1 MTRQCNDDKSKSAEI
16 ASEGAGPLAH
26 GMNRRDFLVNSS
38 LLVSAG
44 LMARAQSATPA
55 SPPSVSPAPKAT
67 FAPAVTEFRLLR
79 RDVGIFT
86 GRGGTIGWLANKD
99 ALVAVDTQFADTAAL
114 FLEGLPGRDGRKLDV
129 VINTHHHGDHTGGN
143 ATMKP
148 AAKSIVAHA
157 NVPKLQF
164 NAAEKAGTLTKQVY
178 ADTTFPNVWRRELG
192 GEIVTAQ
199 YHGAGHTS
207 GDVIVT
213 FEKANVVH
221 MGDLLFNR
229 IYPVVDRPAGASFRH
244 WITVLE
250 EAAKTYPSD
259 AIYVFGHGSAKY
271 GVIGQRGDL
280 LLFRDYIAAL
290 LAHVEKQI
298 AAGEPKT
305 KISALE
311 NFPGFPDFHLPL
323 PNRLSGNLGAAYDE
337 LTEKSLIQ

>member
-1 MTRQCNDDKSKSAEI
+1 
-16 ASEGAGPLAH
+16 
-26 GMNRRDFLVNSS
+26 MNRRDFIVNSS

-44 LMARAQSATPA
+44 LMARAQSP
-55 SPPSVSPAPKAT
+55 SPSPAPKAAST
-67 FAPAVTEFRLLR
+67 PAVTEFRLLR

-99 ALVAVDTQFADTAAL
+99 ALLAVDTQFADTAAL
-114 FLEGLPGRDGRKLDV
+114 FLAGLPGRGGRKLDV

-143 ATMKP
+143 AILKP
-148 AAKSIVAHA
+148 ATHSIVAHA

-178 ADTTFPNVWRRELG
+178 ADTTFPDVWRRELG
-192 GEIVTAQ
+192 AEIVTAQ
-199 YHGAGHTS
+199 YHGTGHTS

-213 FEKANVVH
+213 FEKANIVH

-250 EAAKTYPSD
+250 EAAKTYPAD
-259 AIYVFGHGSAKY
+259 AIYIFGHGSAKH
-271 GVIGQRGDL
+271 GVTGKRGDL
-280 LLFRDYIAAL
+280 LIFRDYITAL

-298 AAGEPKT
+298 AAGEPKER
-305 KISALE
+305 IAALE
-311 NFPGFPDFHLPL
+311 NFPGFGDFHLPL
-323 PNRLSGNLGAAYDE
+323 PNRLGGNLGAAYDE
-337 LTEKSLIQ
+337 LTEKKG

>member
-1 MTRQCNDDKSKSAEI
+1 
-16 ASEGAGPLAH
+16 
-26 GMNRRDFLVNSS
+26 MNRRDFLVNSS

-44 LMARAQSATPA
+44 FMARAQSATPA

-271 GVIGQRGDL
+271 GVTGQRGDL
-280 LLFRDYIAAL
+280 LLFRDYITAL

>member
-1 MTRQCNDDKSKSAEI
+1 
-16 ASEGAGPLAH
+16 
-26 GMNRRDFLVNSS
+26 
-38 LLVSAG
+38 
-44 LMARAQSATPA
+44 
-55 SPPSVSPAPKAT
+55 
-67 FAPAVTEFRLLR
+67 VTEFRLLR

-114 FLEGLPGRDGRKLDV
+114 FLAGLPGRGGRKLDV

-143 ATMKP
+143 AIMKP
-148 AAKSIVAHA
+148 ATQSIVAHA

-178 ADTTFPNVWRRELG
+178 ADTTFPNVWRREVG

-199 YHGAGHTS
+199 YHGPAHTS

-229 IYPVVDRPAGASFRH
+229 IYPVVDRPSGASFRH

-271 GVIGQRGDL
+271 GVTGQRGDL
-280 LLFRDYIAAL
+280 LVFRDYIAAL

-298 AAGEPKT
+298 AAGEPKA
-305 KISALE
+305 KIAALE
-311 NFPGFPDFHLPL
+311 NLPGFPDFHLPL

-337 LTEKSLIQ
+337 LTEKKT

>member
-1 MTRQCNDDKSKSAEI
+1 
-16 ASEGAGPLAH
+16 
-26 GMNRRDFLVNSS
+26 MNRRDFLVNSS

-67 FAPAVTEFRLLR
+67 VAPAVTEFRLLR

-259 AIYVFGHGSAKY
+259 AIYVFGHGSPKY
-271 GVIGQRGDL
+271 GVTGQRGDL

-311 NFPGFPDFHLPL
+311 NFPGFQDFHLPL

>member
-1 MTRQCNDDKSKSAEI
+1 
-16 ASEGAGPLAH
+16 
-26 GMNRRDFLVNSS
+26 MNRRDFLVNSS

-44 LMARAQSATPA
+44 LVARAQSVAPTSA
-55 SPPSVSPAPKAT
+55 PSAPPAPKAPP
-67 FAPAVTEFRLLR
+67 APAVTEFRLLR

-114 FLEGLPGRDGRKLDV
+114 FLAGLPGRGDRKLDV

-143 ATMKP
+143 AIMKP
-148 AAKSIVAHA
+148 ATHSIVAHA

-178 ADTTFPNVWRRELG
+178 ADTTFPSVWRREVS

-199 YHGAGHTS
+199 YHGPAHTS

-229 IYPVVDRPAGASFRH
+229 IYPVVDRPSGASFRH
-244 WITVLE
+244 WITLLE
-250 EAAKTYPSD
+250 EAAKTYPAD

-271 GVIGQRGDL
+271 GVTGHRGDL
-280 LLFRDYIAAL
+280 LVFRDYIAAL

-305 KISALE
+305 KIAALE
-311 NFPGFPDFHLPL
+311 NLPGFSDFHLPL

-337 LTEKSLIQ
+337 LTEKKS

>member
-1 MTRQCNDDKSKSAEI
+1 M
-16 ASEGAGPLAH
+16 
-26 GMNRRDFLVNSS
+26 
-38 LLVSAG
+38 
-44 LMARAQSATPA
+44 
-55 SPPSVSPAPKAT
+55 
-67 FAPAVTEFRLLR
+67 TEFRLLR

-86 GRGGTIGWLANKD
+86 GRGGTIGWLANPD
-99 ALVAVDTQFADTAAL
+99 ALLAVDTQFADTAAL
-114 FLEGLPGRDGRKLDV
+114 FLAGLPGRGGRKLDV

-143 ATMKP
+143 AIMKP
-148 AAKSIVAHA
+148 ATQSIVAHA

-199 YHGAGHTS
+199 YHGTGHTS

-250 EAAKTYPSD
+250 EAAKTYPAD
-259 AIYVFGHGSAKY
+259 AIYVFGHGSAKH
-271 GVIGQRGDL
+271 GVTGKRGDL
-280 LLFRDYIAAL
+280 LVFRDYIAAL

-298 AAGEPKT
+298 ANGEPKER
-305 KISALE
+305 IAALE
-311 NFPGFPDFHLPL
+311 NFPGFADFHLPL
-323 PNRLSGNLGAAYDE
+323 PNRLGGNLGAAYDE
-337 LTEKSLIQ
+337 LTEKKV

>member
-1 MTRQCNDDKSKSAEI
+1 
-16 ASEGAGPLAH
+16 
-26 GMNRRDFLVNSS
+26 MNRRDFLVNSS

-44 LMARAQSATPA
+44 LVARAQSAAPA
-55 SPPSVSPAPKAT
+55 SAPSASPASKAPP
-67 FAPAVTEFRLLR
+67 APAVTAFRLLR

-114 FLEGLPGRDGRKLDV
+114 FLAGLPGRGDRKLDV

-143 ATMKP
+143 AIMKP
-148 AAKSIVAHA
+148 AAQSIVAHA

-164 NAAEKAGTLTKQVY
+164 NAAEKSGTLTKQIY
-178 ADTTFPNVWRRELG
+178 ADTTFPTVWRRELG

-199 YHGAGHTS
+199 YHGAAHTS

-229 IYPVVDRPAGASFRH
+229 IYPVVDRPSGASFRH

-250 EAAKTYPSD
+250 EAAKTYPAD

-271 GVIGQRGDL
+271 GVTGQRGDL
-280 LLFRDYIAAL
+280 LVFRDYIAAL

-298 AAGEPKT
+298 AAGESKT
-305 KISALE
+305 KIAALE
-311 NFPGFPDFHLPL
+311 NLPGFPDFHLPL

-337 LTEKSLIQ
+337 LTEKKV

>member
-1 MTRQCNDDKSKSAEI
+1 
-16 ASEGAGPLAH
+16 
-26 GMNRRDFLVNSS
+26 
-38 LLVSAG
+38 
-44 LMARAQSATPA
+44 
-55 SPPSVSPAPKAT
+55 
-67 FAPAVTEFRLLR
+67 VTEFRLLR

-114 FLEGLPGRDGRKLDV
+114 FLAGLPGRGGRKLDV

-143 ATMKP
+143 AIMKP
-148 AAKSIVAHA
+148 AAQSIVAHA

-164 NAAEKAGTLTKQVY
+164 NAAEKSGTLTKQVY
-178 ADTTFPNVWRRELG
+178 ADTTFPTVWRRELG

-199 YHGAGHTS
+199 YHGAAHTS

-229 IYPVVDRPAGASFRH
+229 IYPVVDRPSGASFRH

-250 EAAKTYPSD
+250 EAAKTYPAD

-271 GVIGQRGDL
+271 GVTGQRGDL
-280 LLFRDYIAAL
+280 LVFRDYIAAL

-298 AAGEPKT
+298 AAGESKT
-305 KISALE
+305 KIAALE
-311 NFPGFPDFHLPL
+311 NLPGFPDFHLPL

-337 LTEKSLIQ
+337 LTEKKA